1 MDYCSPWRLVVY
13 GESGIRTHGMNS
25 HTHAF
30 QACPFDHSGISPT
43 GVPGRNRTDNL
54 LLRRQLLYP
63 VELWDH
69 NIDYTSLDNKK
80 QVVSVSRDNLQTPM
94 DHAASA

>member
-1 MDYCSPWRLVVY
+1 VLKVVKFSAIVIDTVWIIVFLGAGASWGD
-13 GESGIRTHGMNS
+13 GESGIRTHGMIS

-63 VELWDH
+63 IEL
-69 NIDYTSLDNKK
+69 
-80 QVVSVSRDNLQTPM
+80 QVHGKSNFIRK
-94 DHAASA
+94 